1 MAAKTA
7 ADYPQLKAEILARSG
22 VMKALQAQRF
32 HEWQYMEDK
41 IPQLQLFDLIHLTRK
56 WLRPEALSSEKMME
70 LLVLD
75 RYVRGLP
82 PGLRAWVDQ
91 NAPSTYDELVSLVE
105 RQLAA
110 CKLFQTPGDIAKED
124 WEEQPN
130 PGKNVIEH
138 VTQMR
143 ERITR
148 VTPIAREHLEKTQEA
163 QQTYYNRRAKVWRFQ
178 LGEQVMVIVL
188 RAESKLLASWHG
200 PYEIVK
206 AIGEVD
212 YKVRKPDHRRPEQI
226 YHINLLKPWHD
237 RETCLVMRGA
247 PTQTDDPQGQVKIS
261 SESTPE
267 QRTEVID
274 MIQRNQDVFC
284 TQPGCTTL
292 VQHHIVTSPGVRVT
306 IRPYRIP
313 EAKRDEIRT

>member
-22 VMKALQAQRF
+22 VTKVLQAQRF
-32 HEWQYMEDK
+32 HEWQYTEDK
-41 IPQLQLFDLIHLTRK
+41 TPQLQLFDLIHLTRK

-75 RYVRGLP
+75 RYMRGLP
-82 PGLRAWVDQ
+82 PGLRAWVGQ

-110 CKLFQTPGDIAKED
+110 CELFQTPGDIAKED

-163 QQTYYNRRAKVWRFQ
+163 QQTPAKESVGPLLNEGGNLVTEDVEKANVLNAFFASVFTNKVSSQ
-178 LGEQVMVIVL
+178 TAALGITKWGRDVQPSV
-188 RAESKLLASWHG
+188 
-200 PYEIVK
+200 EI
-206 AIGEVD
+206 EVVRD
-212 YKVRKPDHRRPEQI
+212 Y
-226 YHINLLKPWHD
+226 L
-237 RETCLVMRGA
+237 
-247 PTQTDDPQGQVKIS
+247 
-261 SESTPE
+261 
-267 QRTEVID
+267 
-274 MIQRNQDVFC
+274 
-284 TQPGCTTL
+284 
-292 VQHHIVTSPGVRVT
+292 
-306 IRPYRIP
+306 
-313 EAKRDEIRT
+313 